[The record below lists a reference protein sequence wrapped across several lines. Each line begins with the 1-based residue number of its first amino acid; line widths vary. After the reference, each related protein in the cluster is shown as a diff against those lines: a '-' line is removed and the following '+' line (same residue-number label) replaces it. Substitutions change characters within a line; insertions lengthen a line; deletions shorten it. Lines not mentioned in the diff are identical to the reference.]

1 VINRP
6 VDVAHPLS
14 ASPAVVVAMTVVTV
28 VAVLIA
34 AAVVTTV
41 VRFCLPI
48 ALVLSKP

>member
-14 ASPAVVVAMTVVTV
+14 ASPAVVVAMTVVTL

-34 AAVVTTV
+34 AAVTTV